1 MGWLSLFGDLRF
13 MTGAMVALLGVIF
26 IAYAN
31 RASWPYVRWLAGSAV
46 LFGLAQLGFRVAQ
59 LHFGV
64 RAEGIGGPAAAVV
77 VFALTA
83 LLVGLHTY
91 LTPGARHQ
99 GWRFAWLSAL
109 GLVWVVALVRALGD
123 NPFRGPLASSGV
135 LVAAS
140 LWLLWR
146 WWHDRWSG
154 QFALAAALLVQPL
167 LLLLAIR
174 VGLDVR
180 TFREITPLP
189 IVLVYFF
196 VLTLILQR
204 DARRLASELRRS
216 EQAEAA
222 MQRLADG
229 LDRTV
234 HERTAQLEAINQGL
248 RAFSG
253 MVSHDLRGPLR
264 NIHGLSEMAREA
276 IEEGQPA
283 QALPLVRKLGHE
295 SLRASRMVSDLLDL
309 ARVEQQALQKAQVD
323 FGELVRECVEQLA
336 MEYPSARH
344 AVRVGPLPVVVVDRG
359 LMAHVV
365 TNLVGNALK
374 YGQGR
379 PGLAVEV
386 GAQREDQA
394 WRFAVSDN
402 GPGFDEARASELFKP
417 FSRLAG
423 EAVPGT
429 GLGLTVVRRVV
440 QQHGGEVGACGR
452 VGEGARFW
460 WTLPTA

>member
-1 MGWLSLFGDLRF
+1 MDWLTLFGDLRF
-13 MTGAMVALLGVIF
+13 MTGALVALLGVIF
-26 IAYAN
+26 IAYSH
-31 RASWPYVRWLAGSAV
+31 RESWPYVRWLAGSAI
-46 LFGLAQLGFRVAQ
+46 LFGGSALVFRVAQ
-59 LHFGV
+59 RFFGAS
-64 RAEGIGGPAAAVV
+64 AEVIGAPAAAAVV
-77 VFALTA
+77 IALAA

-91 LTPGARHQ
+91 LSHRTDRQWTHFF
-99 GWRFAWLSAL
+99 RLCAL
-109 GLVWVVALVRALGD
+109 GLVWVTGVVTLLED
-123 NPFRGPLASSGV
+123 NPFRGPLASAGV
-135 LVAAS
+135 LLAAA
-140 LWLLWR
+140 LWLLWH
-146 WWHDRWSG
+146 WWRERWSG
-154 QFALAAALLVQPL
+154 QLTLAGAFLVQPL
-167 LLLLAIR
+167 LLLAAMR
-174 VGLDVR
+174 VGMDVKA
-180 TFREITPLP
+180 FRELTPLP
-189 IVLVYFF
+189 IVVVYFF

-204 DARRLASELRRS
+204 DAHRLARELHRS
-216 EQAEAA
+216 EQAEAEL
-222 MQRLADG
+222 QHLADG
-229 LDRTV
+229 LDRVV
-234 HERTAQLEAINQGL
+234 HERTAQLEALNQGL

-336 MEYPSARH
+336 MEYPSARQ

-379 PGLAVEV
+379 PGLAVDV

-417 FSRLAG
+417 FSRLVG

-460 WTLPTA
+460 WTLPAT